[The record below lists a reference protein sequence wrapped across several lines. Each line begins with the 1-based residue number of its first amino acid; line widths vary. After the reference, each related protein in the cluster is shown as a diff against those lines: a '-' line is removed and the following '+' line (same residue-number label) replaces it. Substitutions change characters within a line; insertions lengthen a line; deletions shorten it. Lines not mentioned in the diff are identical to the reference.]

1 MAWVIVAAILLA
13 FIGAAVHLGS
23 NKMSNERKRRV
34 IKSVTWSSVVI
45 GIGFLWFM
53 TENIKTLLQ

>member
-13 FIGAAVHLGS
+13 FIGTAVHLGS
-23 NKMSNERKRRV
+23 NKMSNERKKRV
-34 IKSVTWSSVVI
+34 IKSVTWSSVII
-45 GIGFLWFM
+45 GVGLLWFM